1 VLGDLRLGHC
11 RVVPQPIGNCDG
23 PDYPKEVGCPSV
35 CSGRVSEHPNA
46 ETLRAFYSCFDG
58 EDWVSQVKAFLTP
71 AVVWHVTGDNS
82 LAGNFSGPDAVTE
95 QMLRYQDRSHGTL
108 RLNTSIMATVTHAV
122 AIHVATASVPGFAY
136 SAHEVDVFHIQNGM
150 ITEFWSFSE
159 DQAGTDR
166 LWS

>member
-1 VLGDLRLGHC
+1 M
-11 RVVPQPIGNCDG
+11 
-23 PDYPKEVGCPSV
+23 
-35 CSGRVSEHPNA
+35 SEHPKA
-46 ETLRAFYSCFDG
+46 ETLRAFYSCFDR
-58 EDWVSQVKAFLTP
+58 EDWVSQVKAFLAP
-71 AVVWHVTGDNS
+71 AVVWHVTGDNP

-108 RLNTSIMATVTHAV
+108 RLNTSIMATDTHAV
-122 AIHVATASVPGFAY
+122 AIHVATASVPVFAY